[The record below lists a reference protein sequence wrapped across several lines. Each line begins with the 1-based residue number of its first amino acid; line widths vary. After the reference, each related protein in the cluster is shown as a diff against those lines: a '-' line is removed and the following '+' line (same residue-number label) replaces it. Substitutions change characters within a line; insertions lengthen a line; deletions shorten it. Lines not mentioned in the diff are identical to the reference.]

1 MSSPNV
7 DAVRA
12 FYEASTRDGLEGIM
26 PLLDEQIEWRNP
38 EDSAD
43 AAVWRG
49 QQGVRDWFAHTRQSF
64 DEAHFTPE
72 TSKNCATGG
81 SSSSGASRLQ
91 PSRAASRWRCRS
103 RTSSRSA
110 MGYSRVSTSTPI
122 SGERSKQLD
131 YTPPNRD

>member
-43 AAVWRG
+43 AAVWHG
-49 QQGVRDWFAHTRQSF
+49 QQGVRDWFAQTRQSF
-64 DEAHFTPE
+64 DEAHFTPGDVKE
-72 TSKNCATGG
+72 LRDGRVLVLGRLAVTAKQ
-81 SSSSGASRLQ
+81 SGIAMEVPFAHLITIRDGLFTRFQQYSDQR
-91 PSRAASRWRCRS
+91 RALEAVGLH
-103 RTSSRSA
+103 A
-110 MGYSRVSTSTPI
+110 AEP
-122 SGERSKQLD
+122 
-131 YTPPNRD
+131 